1 MTNNRKTE
9 PRKQETAGSTAQ
21 AAHADTIVPGIQR
34 NYKDRLFRMIFSEKK
49 ELLNLYNAVNGTSY
63 TNEDELQIVTL
74 DNAVYMNMKNDLAFV
89 IDFYMNLYEQQSTY
103 CPNMPLRNLQYIS
116 RELESWLKGRSLYV
130 SRLVKIPT
138 PRFIVFYNGTTD
150 QPEQNVL
157 KLSDAF
163 LQPTDNP
170 ELELKVLMLNIN
182 LGNNRDL
189 FERCQ
194 TLKEYMQY
202 VEKVR
207 SYVRTMPVANA
218 VQRTVDECIR
228 EGILS
233 EFLSKNKREA
243 IQVSIFEY
251 DEEDV
256 LRQIREDEFAQGE
269 EYGVRKGVEQGV
281 EQGVKQGVKQGR
293 TLATVEN
300 TLELLEDLAPVDDS
314 LKDLIQSQ
322 TDLTLLKKWHKLAA
336 RADSIEAFKE
346 QIQAK

>member
-1 MTNNRKTE
+1 M
-9 PRKQETAGSTAQ
+9 
-21 AAHADTIVPGIQR
+21 
-34 NYKDRLFRMIFSEKK
+34 
-49 ELLNLYNAVNGTSY
+49 
-63 TNEDELQIVTL
+63 
-74 DNAVYMNMKNDLAFV
+74 
-89 IDFYMNLYEQQSTY
+89 
-103 CPNMPLRNLQYIS
+103 
-116 RELESWLKGRSLYV
+116 
-130 SRLVKIPT
+130 
-138 PRFIVFYNGTTD
+138 
-150 QPEQNVL
+150 L

-182 LGNNRDL
+182 LGNNREL

-256 LRQIREDEFAQGE
+256 LRQIREDEFAQG
-269 EYGVRKGVEQGV
+269 RA
-281 EQGVKQGVKQGR
+281 
-293 TLATVEN
+293 LATTEN
-300 TLELLEDLAPVDDS
+300 TLELLEDLGSVDDS
-314 LKDLIQSQ
+314 LRNLIQSQ
-322 TDLTLLKKWHKLAA
+322 TDLTLLKKWFKLAA

>member
-1 MTNNRKTE
+1 MTKDKKTE
-9 PRKQETAGSTAQ
+9 PRQQETTGSTAQ

-182 LGNNRDL
+182 LGNNREL

-207 SYVRTMPVANA
+207 SYVQTMPVANA

-269 EYGVRKGVEQGV
+269 EYGTRKGVEQGI
-281 EQGVKQGVKQGR
+281 
-293 TLATVEN
+293 TLA
-300 TLELLEDLAPVDDS
+300 TLELLEDLGPVDDS

-346 QIQAK
+346 QIQVK

>member
-1 MTNNRKTE
+1 MTKDKKTE
-9 PRKQETAGSTAQ
+9 PRQQETTGSTAQ

-116 RELESWLKGRSLYV
+116 RELESWLKGRSLYA

-182 LGNNRDL
+182 MGNNREL

-207 SYVRTMPVANA
+207 GYVRTMPVENA
-218 VQRTVDECIR
+218 VQRSVDECIR

-233 EFLSKNKREA
+233 EFLLKNKREA

-269 EYGVRKGVEQGV
+269 EYGTRKGVEQGI
-281 EQGVKQGVKQGR
+281 
-293 TLATVEN
+293 TLA
-300 TLELLEDLAPVDDS
+300 TLELLEDLGPVDDS

-346 QIQAK
+346 QIQVK

>member
-1 MTNNRKTE
+1 MTKDKKTE
-9 PRKQETAGSTAQ
+9 PRQQETTGSTAQ

-182 LGNNRDL
+182 LGNNREL

-207 SYVRTMPVANA
+207 SYVRTMPVENA
-218 VQRTVDECIR
+218 VQRSVDECIR

-233 EFLSKNKREA
+233 EFLLKNKREA

-269 EYGVRKGVEQGV
+269 ENGIRKGIQ
-281 EQGVKQGVKQGR
+281 QGR
-293 TLATVEN
+293 TLTTAEN
-300 TLELLEDLAPVDDS
+300 TIELLEDLGSVDDS
-314 LKDLIQSQ
+314 LKELIQSQ
-322 TDLTLLKKWHKLAA
+322 TDLAILRKWLKVAA
-336 RADSIEAFKE
+336 RAESIEAFKE
-346 QIQAK
+346 QISFRTIAPLKTNE

>member
-1 MTNNRKTE
+1 MTKDKKTE
-9 PRKQETAGSTAQ
+9 PRQQETTGSTAQ

-182 LGNNRDL
+182 LGNNRKL

-207 SYVRTMPVANA
+207 NYVRTMPVANA

-256 LRQIREDEFAQGE
+256 LRQIREDEFAQG
-269 EYGVRKGVEQGV
+269 RA
-281 EQGVKQGVKQGR
+281 
-293 TLATVEN
+293 LATTEN
-300 TLELLEDLAPVDDS
+300 TLELLEDLGSVDDS
-314 LKDLIQSQ
+314 LRNLIQSQ
-322 TDLTLLKKWHKLAA
+322 TDLTLLKKWFKLAA